1 MISCTSILKSYHAY
15 SLAFIVGLISVFG
28 FSPFNFYAVP
38 FLTILFFLYL
48 QQRSPSKYLS
58 SIFFGLGF
66 FLGGIHWI
74 FISLNVFGQMP
85 IFLAAFLTLL
95 FCLFLSL
102 FFLPLAFGKHHL
114 WVILVPITFT
124 LAEWLRG
131 FIFTGF
137 PWISYGYSQLPG
149 SPLAGYF
156 AITGVHGVTFL
167 IFFSATLIFTIIS
180 SYRNKLKLLCL
191 FGLILIWLGGY
202 FLQQIEWTKPFKE
215 PFSVSL
221 LQGNIPQDK
230 KWDKD
235 LINQSLIKYINLIES
250 SSSSLIILPETSIP
264 LLYHNLPS
272 GFKKRLSDHAHK
284 NEGDIIIGV
293 IEKQDG
299 HYFNS
304 ALSIGRN
311 GEQRYQKFHLVP
323 FGEFIP
329 FKFILKFI
337 YENWLNI
344 PFSDLSRGPNLQDP
358 FLFNGI
364 KLAINI
370 CYEDVF
376 GYEITKPLPNANIL
390 VNLSND
396 AWYGESIAS
405 KQHLQIAQGRAL
417 ETGRMMLRSTNTG
430 ATAIISAKG
439 RILNQLPLFKEG
451 ILSDYVQP
459 FEGSTPYIRYGN
471 YPIVGLC
478 VLLLIFCFVKR
489 KNSGPKL

>member
-1 MISCTSILKSYHAY
+1 M
-15 SLAFIVGLISVFG
+15 
-28 FSPFNFYAVP
+28 
-38 FLTILFFLYL
+38 
-48 QQRSPSKYLS
+48 
-58 SIFFGLGF
+58 
-66 FLGGIHWI
+66 
-74 FISLNVFGQMP
+74 
-85 IFLAAFLTLL
+85 
-95 FCLFLSL
+95 
-102 FFLPLAFGKHHL
+102 
-114 WVILVPITFT
+114 
-124 LAEWLRG
+124 
-131 FIFTGF
+131 
-137 PWISYGYSQLPG
+137 
-149 SPLAGYF
+149 
-156 AITGVHGVTFL
+156 
-167 IFFSATLIFTIIS
+167 
-180 SYRNKLKLLCL
+180 
-191 FGLILIWLGGY
+191 GGY

-264 LLYHNLPS
+264 MLYHNLPS

-430 ATAIISAKG
+430 ATAIIGAKG

-489 KNSGPKL
+489 KNSGTKL